1 MLQGTYEYMGLLS
14 LWVPPPD
21 TDELAEQAVRFWTR
35 VTPDI
40 PFMGFATGR
49 FIEVA
54 TKLGIPLEDA
64 GLTGLRAPPGFGLGR
79 GGMPL
84 MTAGAE
90 CYAYVG
96 GPCGQSPGAHIHED
110 WAVVQAVD
118 PATGKEV
125 PDGEWGNLTVTTLD
139 RDNGLL
145 RYDLEEACA
154 ILREPCPCGETS
166 IRGLWGGRFADLL
179 SCQGTRF
186 QLSELEASLR
196 SEELV
201 AQPSLEYQV
210 VRPDDGPAPL
220 EVRVEV
226 ATEDGELR
234 GQVAARVA
242 AEIKEKLGVVAA
254 VEALPRDT
262 LPRAGYKAKRVV
274 DRRLIGGRPGG
285 RSAGSAGQRMAAMT
299 SPTEGGQR
307 LGRGEIGEPGVDPL
321 DAFGRQRLQAGHDL
335 GPAAHQVAPL
345 AHPPESAGGQRD
357 HLVAPALVGDQ
368 GDQHLH
374 RDPGRPDAGP
384 GRGPSVQ
391 VVDGHVPPV
400 GVAGHQGHGL
410 RPGAPDQDRDPVQ
423 WHRQL
428 PSTRRP
434 EERTLVVHRLAR
446 PEPGEQL
453 QGLVQ
458 AAATIGGAPRPRN
471 RRPPARPAS
480 SRSRSPAR
488 SGRRRDGRGSPPGG
502 PTPPDGG
509 RRRTAPGGRGAA
521 DR

>member
-1 MLQGTYEYMGLLS
+1 MPGTTGDHHPTSSGPAVSTPPFGPGSLGPVPRSPEQSLWDPAKQAMGAEERRDLQNERLVRMVGRIYDGPVSLFRDKLQAAGVSAPGDIATVDDLALVPLTVKQDLRDSEAAAAPWGSYRFTDPHQAVRLGTSTGTTGQPTITVWTRRDLWIEYESGARNWWRMGYRPGMIVTHAHPAYLYGGGVMLQGTYEYLGLLS
-14 LWVPPPD
+14 LWMPPPD

-154 ILREPCPCGETS
+154 ILRDPCPCGETS
-166 IRGLWGGRFADLL
+166 IRGLWGGRYADLL
-179 SCQGTRF
+179 RCQGTRF

-196 SEELV
+196 SEELI

-210 VRPDDGPAPL
+210 VRSDDGPAPL
-220 EVRVEV
+220 AVRVEV
-226 ATEDGELR
+226 ATEDPATR
-234 GQVAARVA
+234 HQVAERVA
-242 AEIKEKLGVVAA
+242 ADLKEKLGVVASI
-254 VEALPRDT
+254 EALARDT

-274 DRRLIGGRPGG
+274 DPG
-285 RSAGSAGQRMAAMT
+285 
-299 SPTEGGQR
+299 
-307 LGRGEIGEPGVDPL
+307 
-321 DAFGRQRLQAGHDL
+321 
-335 GPAAHQVAPL
+335 
-345 AHPPESAGGQRD
+345 
-357 HLVAPALVGDQ
+357 
-368 GDQHLH
+368 
-374 RDPGRPDAGP
+374 
-384 GRGPSVQ
+384 
-391 VVDGHVPPV
+391 
-400 GVAGHQGHGL
+400 
-410 RPGAPDQDRDPVQ
+410 
-423 WHRQL
+423 
-428 PSTRRP
+428 
-434 EERTLVVHRLAR
+434 
-446 PEPGEQL
+446 
-453 QGLVQ
+453 
-458 AAATIGGAPRPRN
+458 
-471 RRPPARPAS
+471 
-480 SRSRSPAR
+480 
-488 SGRRRDGRGSPPGG
+488 
-502 PTPPDGG
+502 
-509 RRRTAPGGRGAA
+509 
-521 DR
+521 

>member
-1 MLQGTYEYMGLLS
+1 MPGTAGDHHPTSSVTPTGPAVSTPPFGPGSLGPVPRPPEQSLWDPAKQAMGAEERRDLQNERLARMVERIYDGPVPLFRDKLQAAGITAPGDIATVDDLESVPLTVKQDLRDSEAAAAPWGNYRFTDPRQAVRLGTSTGTTGQPTITVWTRRDLWIEYESGARNWWRMGYRPGMIVTHAHPAYLYGGGVMLQGTYEYLGLLS

-154 ILREPCPCGETS
+154 ILRDPCPCGETS

-179 SCQGTRF
+179 RCQGTRF

-196 SEELV
+196 SEEFI

-220 EVRVEV
+220 DLRVEM
-226 ATEDGELR
+226 ATDDPATR
-234 GQVAARVA
+234 HQVAERVA
-242 AEIKEKLGVVAA
+242 ADLKEKLGVVASI
-254 VEALPRDT
+254 EALARDT

-274 DRRLIGGRPGG
+274 DR
-285 RSAGSAGQRMAAMT
+285 
-299 SPTEGGQR
+299 
-307 LGRGEIGEPGVDPL
+307 
-321 DAFGRQRLQAGHDL
+321 
-335 GPAAHQVAPL
+335 
-345 AHPPESAGGQRD
+345 
-357 HLVAPALVGDQ
+357 
-368 GDQHLH
+368 
-374 RDPGRPDAGP
+374 
-384 GRGPSVQ
+384 
-391 VVDGHVPPV
+391 
-400 GVAGHQGHGL
+400 
-410 RPGAPDQDRDPVQ
+410 
-423 WHRQL
+423 
-428 PSTRRP
+428 
-434 EERTLVVHRLAR
+434 
-446 PEPGEQL
+446 
-453 QGLVQ
+453 
-458 AAATIGGAPRPRN
+458 
-471 RRPPARPAS
+471 
-480 SRSRSPAR
+480 
-488 SGRRRDGRGSPPGG
+488 
-502 PTPPDGG
+502 
-509 RRRTAPGGRGAA
+509 
-521 DR
+521 